1 MAVQVRRG
9 PYSDFNANKLVPGE
23 WAAVTSGD
31 PNASDGCATYM
42 CFAPGNVKRMAT
54 YEDMAE
60 NINAAT
66 SEIQGNFSAEMNAA
80 MGAANAAAASAQ
92 SAAAEAETAKESANT
107 AAANA
112 NTAAEAANAAAN
124 GDVSG
129 KTVTFQEATERA
141 NVQSGDSLE
150 VAFGK
155 LAKFCADLKDYA
167 FEDTV
172 KNLTTGE
179 QGKALDATMGKALDE
194 KIGNLND
201 LTTTSKDSVVDA
213 VDELNM
219 NMKHYKS
226 FADIELDNQINWDD
240 ILIKLPNQSE
250 ITVAIFSSD
259 YQNLTNPGTG
269 TKRVITVTRAY
280 SGYVTIKDWDVDNN
294 IIYYRTQYGSNYTAW
309 KQIG

>member
-219 NMKHYKS
+219 KLLPKGN
-226 FADIELDNQINWDD
+226 FAEAWTTCSRILGSSTATEIPMRNGDSVLTISSASIFTESGWHDVNVSGIYPRINCWLVSLNTENITDIEIGKTYL
-240 ILIKLPNQSE
+240 LKL
-250 ITVAIFSSD
+250 
-259 YQNLTNPGTG
+259 
-269 TKRVITVTRAY
+269 
-280 SGYVTIKDWDVDNN
+280 SGN
-294 IIYYRTQYGSNYTAW
+294 IS
-309 KQIG
+309 

>member
-219 NMKHYKS
+219 NMIPKPAEGSVNFRVGVSQYFSAVSIYDQNSTWKKYLLSQKGDAQLYAAQYQVLLRDDGKHELHFYDANGGWICK
-226 FADIELDNQINWDD
+226 FTAD
-240 ILIKLPNQSE
+240 
-250 ITVAIFSSD
+250 
-259 YQNLTNPGTG
+259 
-269 TKRVITVTRAY
+269 
-280 SGYVTIKDWDVDNN
+280 
-294 IIYYRTQYGSNYTAW
+294 
-309 KQIG
+309 